1 MINTLPLVD
10 FRKSN
15 RNKWDKRRIQY
26 GENAAKQGY
35 VNKIFSD
42 GALSFDGTIFV
53 ICQNLWQHLE

>member
-1 MINTLPLVD
+1 MINTCPLVD

-15 RNKWDKRRIQY
+15 RNKWDERRIQY

-42 GALSFDGTIFV
+42 GALSFNGTISV
-53 ICQNLWQHLE
+53 ICQNLWQHLG